1 MDKMKINDILSW
13 CDLSLCTAIW
23 LDHERPRISD
33 ALMYVVMGVQVWFK
47 VHAIRDF
54 RGKIEFIGLPLRN
67 RKLEV
72 LEVYRLG
79 LNNRFIMKTSVKIH
93 KRLQIIDNW
102 LTLIGYQKG
111 WDCFEA
117 ISRVL
122 GPASDFHNI
131 HRITFKP
138 SLNTPSSKVKANHS
152 ESCSRSS
159 WPIAGSFVWNMILP
173 WINSIHQSRIFDWT
187 LPQLWLKHKC
197 YWDQSDNVLLKSWR
211 KFHKKESIWSC
222 IWSHSLMKTLFV
234 FRLWFTCSHV
244 SIIPSFNVW

>member
-102 LTLIGYQKG
+102 LTLIGCQKG

-122 GPASDFHNI
+122 EPPSNIHNI
-131 HRITFKP
+131 KLL
-138 SLNTPSSKVKANHS
+138 SNLAWTPLVVMSNLT
-152 ESCSRSS
+152 
-159 WPIAGSFVWNMILP
+159 I
-173 WINSIHQSRIFDWT
+173 QSPAADQAD
-187 LPQLWLKHKC
+187 QLQVRLKHN
-197 YWDQSDNVLLKSWR
+197 STMN
-211 KFHKKESIWSC
+211 
-222 IWSHSLMKTLFV
+222 
-234 FRLWFTCSHV
+234 
-244 SIIPSFNVW
+244 